1 MSWMT
6 CIGPPN
12 LRKLAKTYP
21 PGPYTMRLVWYPK
34 GDMKEAL
41 AASIKRKLICALSM
55 PCLSAAPAAMGNMSA
70 AAALFPTMLH
80 KTTVAR

>member
-1 MSWMT
+1 MDDLHRAAELEKV
-6 CIGPPN
+6 GEDVPA
-12 LRKLAKTYP
+12 RAVHHEV
-21 PGPYTMRLVWYPK
+21 GLVSK
-34 GDMKEAL
+34 GDMKEKL